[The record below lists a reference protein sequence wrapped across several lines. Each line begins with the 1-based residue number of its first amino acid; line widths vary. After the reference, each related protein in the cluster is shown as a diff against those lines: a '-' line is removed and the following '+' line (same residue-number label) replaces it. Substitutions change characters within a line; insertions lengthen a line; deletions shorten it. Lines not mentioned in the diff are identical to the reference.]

1 MNNINYREDQLPIIS
16 YESGTMAVPAVPG
29 AGKTF
34 IVTNLVAK
42 LLCENKHKGGKILI
56 LTYMNSAVNNFK
68 HRIKKILQD
77 NWANV
82 QRKYVALVNGKV
94 VNKKDSLKSYLA
106 ETKTLYVYST
116 KNEKL
121 GRFAQ
126 TDYEVISQNN
136 SYSLLD
142 IDIKTGRKNQI
153 RVQLNDIG
161 HPIVGDKKYSNIK
174 KDPLRRLCLHAYN
187 LKLLHP
193 ITHKEINVEC
203 EIPKEFRNL
212 AHKKSI

>member
-1 MNNINYREDQLPIIS
+1 MFCFWYHNKVPPFLFLREKL
-16 YESGTMAVPAVPG
+16 
-29 AGKTF
+29 K
-34 IVTNLVAK
+34 AK
-42 LLCENKHKGGKILI
+42 K
-56 LTYMNSAVNNFK
+56 V
-68 HRIKKILQD
+68 KKILQD